1 MFSFF
6 CQKTFFIGAVSFACV
21 LAATPGRGAADPLP
35 ASDEKWR
42 HYQSPNFELYSRE
55 SDRESREL
63 LHNLEL
69 LRVVFCDTF
78 KSPERRRL
86 EVTVYL
92 FNREKDFQAYLP
104 PTLSKK
110 GDFTAYY
117 SSRPDR
123 ALIVL
128 GPTRD
133 AEAAKQ
139 TIFHEYIHHL
149 VWVSGENP
157 PPWLNEGMAELFS
170 TVVAAGENVE
180 LGRPVNGRLYQMG
193 LEKMIPLEHLFSVDR
208 NSAEFSAGSHTG
220 MFYAESWALM
230 HYWMFGQSDIKA
242 DQVDTFMRYAR
253 WETPADEP
261 KRRQRFVEIFGM
273 DYSAME
279 KRLEHYTSGGRYTGR
294 RIPRP
299 KTAPVASYET
309 RPVPVA
315 EARLRMAELA
325 VQVKQSAQAKL
336 VLLDAA
342 SKNAADPR
350 PREVLG
356 SEALRGG
363 DERAAR
369 EHWQQALDAGSRN
382 PAIFRELGRME
393 TNAWMQQFDLYFRLP
408 AEKTERLRDLLGK
421 SIAYSPDQTDAYEML
436 AWVEAFSAQ
445 PSIRNVNL
453 VQARFPMLVNRA
465 QTLLMFAIVRHHLGD
480 NAAALAVLT
489 DLDRMAPP
497 QHVRYG
503 AEALRAKIEGREMNW
518 HPDPAEPA
526 AQRTLQLTP
535 VLPPKKP

>member
-1 MFSFF
+1 M
-6 CQKTFFIGAVSFACV
+6 FIGAACFGCV
-21 LAATPGRGAADPLP
+21 FMATPGRTAAADPLP

-42 HYQSPNFELYSRE
+42 HYQSSNFELYSRE

-69 LRVVFCDTF
+69 LRVVFSDTF
-78 KSPERRRL
+78 KLPERRRL
-86 EVTVYL
+86 EVTIFL

-104 PTLSKK
+104 PTLNKK

-123 ALIVL
+123 ALIAL

-133 AEAAKQ
+133 AESAQQ

-157 PPWLNEGMAELFS
+157 PPWLNEGMAEIFS
-170 TVVAAGENVE
+170 TVVEAGANVE
-180 LGRPVNGRLYQMG
+180 LGRPVKGRLFQMG
-193 LEKMIPLEHLFSVDR
+193 LEGMLPLEHLFSVDH
-208 NSAEFSAGSHTG
+208 NSAEFTAGSHTG

-230 HYWMFGQSDIKA
+230 HYWLFGQSDLKWEQASAFIG
-242 DQVDTFMRYAR
+242 VAR
-253 WETPADEP
+253 DNPGPSASEL
-261 KRRQRFVEIFGM
+261 RRQFQEIFGM

-279 KRLEHYTSGGRYTGR
+279 KRLEHYVGSGRYYGR
-294 RIPRP
+294 RAPLP
-299 KTAPVASYET
+299 KIAPVASYET
-309 RPVPVA
+309 RPVSA
-315 EARLRMAELA
+315 EEARLRMAELA
-325 VQVKQSAQAKL
+325 VQVKQSAQGKL

-342 SKNAADPR
+342 SKAPTNPR
-350 PREVLG
+350 PWEVLG
-356 SEALRGG
+356 SEALRDG

-445 PSIRNVNL
+445 PMIRNVNL

-489 DLDRMAPP
+489 DFDRLAPP
-497 QHVRYG
+497 QYVRYG
-503 AEALRAKIEGREMNW
+503 AEALRAKIEDREMDW
-518 HPDPAEPA
+518 HPGPAEPA
-526 AQRTLQLTP
+526 TQMLLQLTP
-535 VLPPKKP
+535 MLPPKKP